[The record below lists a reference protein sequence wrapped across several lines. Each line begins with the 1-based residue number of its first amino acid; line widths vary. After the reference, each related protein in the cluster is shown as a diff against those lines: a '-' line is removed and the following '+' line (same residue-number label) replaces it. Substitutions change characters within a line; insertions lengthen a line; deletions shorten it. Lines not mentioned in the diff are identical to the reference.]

1 MAQTLLINQPA
12 AKRSSRGKALWQTKE
27 RQTNGKGP
35 MADQRAADQWERPYG
50 RPKERQTSGKG
61 PMADQKSGRPV
72 GKALW
77 QTKRA
82 ADQRESKALRQIK
95 ERQTGARTTNTRS
108 RNGRKGRRPP
118 PRGTIIKQEFPA
130 VKIEGW

>member
-61 PMADQKSGRPV
+61 PMADQKSGRPA
-72 GKALW
+72 G
-77 QTKRA
+77 
-82 ADQRESKALRQIK
+82 KALRQIK
-95 ERQTGARTTNTRS
+95 ERQTGVRTTDTRS

-118 PRGTIIKQEFPA
+118 P
-130 VKIEGW
+130 